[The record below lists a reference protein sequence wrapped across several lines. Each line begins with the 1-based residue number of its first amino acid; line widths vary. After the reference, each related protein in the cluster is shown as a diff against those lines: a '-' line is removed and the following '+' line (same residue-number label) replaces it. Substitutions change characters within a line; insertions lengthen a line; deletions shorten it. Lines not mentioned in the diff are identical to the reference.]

1 MNSLLLTLIISSN
14 ADALMYHHYLHQHHQ
29 LGVIITIVATVFGC
43 GQGMGWVAEADVRIE
58 DNGRC

>member
-1 MNSLLLTLIISSN
+1 MNSLLLTIIIFSN
-14 ADALMYHHYLHQHHQ
+14 ADALIIIICTNITSMV
-29 LGVIITIVATVFGC
+29 VIITIVATVFGC

>member
-1 MNSLLLTLIISSN
+1 MNSLFLTIIISSN
-14 ADALMYHHYLHQHHQ
+14 ADALIIIICTNITSMV
-29 LGVIITIVATVFGC
+29 VIITIVATVFGC

>member
-1 MNSLLLTLIISSN
+1 MNSLLLTIIISSN
-14 ADALMYHHYLHQHHQ
+14 AVARIIIICTNITSMV
-29 LGVIITIVATVFGC
+29 VIITIVATVFGC

>member
-1 MNSLLLTLIISSN
+1 MNSLLLTIIISSN
-14 ADALMYHHYLHQHHQ
+14 ADALIIIICTNITSMV
-29 LGVIITIVATVFGC
+29 VIITIVATVFGC